1 MASVLGS
8 QMPNFLLCLHMVFS
22 LLHALLV
29 SLPLVRA
36 PNLIGLKPNPYSL
49 VVVIQ
54 LLSCVKTI
62 ETKFPRKVCHFAAAS
77 FICNNLTAIDYAMFI
92 SLYFRK
98 QCMAQKRYV
107 E

>member
-54 LLSCVKTI
+54 LLSCVRLYDPMACMPGSSI
-62 ETKFPRKVCHFAAAS
+62 LHYLPEFAQ
-77 FICNNLTAIDYAMFI
+77 IHIH
-92 SLYFRK
+92 
-98 QCMAQKRYV
+98 
-107 E
+107 